1 KLSLQLLLGF
11 VSSQVVLTQAEQSVL
26 GTPKLTCACSG
37 FTLSSTNMHWIHQ
50 APGKGLEW
58 IIYYYSDSDKS
69 NVPDSSNFYLHM
81 SQLKPEDSAVYYCA
95 RDSLWWPSQMDV
107 KVGVYLQGPTL
118 QELRTDGTVPVTCL
132 LVGLSLGDFSVSWK
146 VDGVV
151 ASQGGV
157 TPTSKDHSNGTQ
169 TEQIMFNVSV
179 RDWHAH
185 KRVSCEVKHH
195 RSSQAQEEHIT
206 KCRGGQIQHS
216 CGTHNPE
223 C

>member
-1 KLSLQLLLGF
+1 
-11 VSSQVVLTQAEQSVL
+11 
-26 GTPKLTCACSG
+26 
-37 FTLSSTNMHWIHQ
+37 MHWIHQ

-58 IIYYYSDSDKS
+58 IIYYHSDRSKS
-69 NVPDSSNFYLHM
+69 NAQVVQGRFTASKDRTNFFLHI
-81 SQLKPEDSAVYYCA
+81 SQLKPEDSALYYCA
-95 RDSLWWPSQMDV
+95 ATMSFSFGPDMTPISSQ

-157 TPTSKDHSNGTQ
+157 TPTPKDHSNGTQ
-169 TEQIMFNVSV
+169 TEQIMFNVSA

-185 KRVSCEVKHH
+185 KRVSCEVKQ
-195 RSSQAQEEHIT
+195 RCSSQAQEELFYPPNTSLCKKNVIKT
-206 KCRGGQIQHS
+206 
-216 CGTHNPE
+216 E
-223 C
+223 M

>member
-1 KLSLQLLLGF
+1 MTPI
-11 VSSQVVLTQAEQSVL
+11 SSQ
-26 GTPKLTCACSG
+26 
-37 FTLSSTNMHWIHQ
+37 
-50 APGKGLEW
+50 
-58 IIYYYSDSDKS
+58 
-69 NVPDSSNFYLHM
+69 
-81 SQLKPEDSAVYYCA
+81 
-95 RDSLWWPSQMDV
+95 

-157 TPTSKDHSNGTQ
+157 TPTPKDHSNGTQ
-169 TEQIMFNVSV
+169 TEQIMFNVSA

-185 KRVSCEVKHH
+185 KRVSCEVKQ
-195 RSSQAQEEHIT
+195 RCSSQAQEEHIT

-216 CGTHNPE
+216 FGTHNPE
-223 C
+223 CRFLIHTYIFVPI